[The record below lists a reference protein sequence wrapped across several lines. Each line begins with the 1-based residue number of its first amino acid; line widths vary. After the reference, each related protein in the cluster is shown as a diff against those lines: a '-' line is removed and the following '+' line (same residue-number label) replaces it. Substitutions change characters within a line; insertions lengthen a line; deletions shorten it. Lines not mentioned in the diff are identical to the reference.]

1 MASLKEIAR
10 DLNVSYTLV
19 SKVLNG
25 RMGTT
30 GVSAATREMIL
41 KRAKEVDYQPNH
53 LAVALKKGRRGGIGV
68 FLHCMGEDGSNLNE
82 MFLQGVSSILDQERE
97 RMWLRFFVLGD
108 DFIKACRT
116 NLKQDID
123 GLIVGGVDHPELLEQ
138 LRRIERGGLPV
149 VSSFCGLPNPKMLTN
164 VVVDYEAQGYL
175 PTAHLIAKGCRHL
188 AHFRCSTIRYAGYD
202 RCHRDAGISM
212 SKKLLFT
219 EKNTAQRPY
228 SVEAGEDFA
237 QQLLDSG
244 RQFDGI
250 VAESDAQAVGAMR
263 VLLRNGVRVPEDVKI
278 TGVDNSA
285 LVNACA
291 VPLTSVTSEMYQCG
305 SAAAQLLKRK
315 IEGEAVEATA
325 VQPSLIVRASSE

>member
-30 GVSAATREMIL
+30 GVSSSTRDLIL

-97 RMWLRFFVLGD
+97 RMWLRFFD
-108 DFIKACRT
+108 YEHEFAEACSS

-138 LRRIERGGLPV
+138 LRQIERTGLHV
-149 VSSFCGLPNPKMLTN
+149 VSSFCGLPNTKMLTN

-175 PTAHLIAKGCRHL
+175 PTAHLISKGCRHL
-188 AHFRCSTIRYAGYD
+188 AHFQCSSLRYAGFV
-202 RCHRDAGISM
+202 RSHHEAGLSVSRRLI
-212 SKKLLFT
+212 FT
-219 EKNTAQRPY
+219 EQHTTHPPY
-228 SVEAGEDFA
+228 SIEAGEDFA

-244 RQFDGI
+244 RKFDGI

-263 VLLRNGVRVPEDVKI
+263 VLLKNGMRVPEDVKI

-305 SAAAQLLKRK
+305 RTAAELLKRK
-315 IEGEAVEATA
+315 IEGEGAQHTA
-325 VQPSLIVRASSE
+325 VTPSLIIRASSE

>member
-82 MFLQGVSSILDQERE
+82 LFLQGVSSILDQQRE
-97 RMWLRFFVLGD
+97 RMWLRFFGFGQ
-108 DFIKACRT
+108 DFIEACDGS
-116 NLKQDID
+116 LKQDID

-138 LRRIERGGLPV
+138 LRQIERGGLPV
-149 VSSFCGLPNPKMLTN
+149 ISSFCGLPNPKMLTN

-175 PTAHLIAKGCRHL
+175 PTAHLISKGCRHL
-188 AHFRCSTIRYAGYD
+188 AHFQGTSLRYAGYV
-202 RCHRDAGISM
+202 RSHREAGVSM
-212 SKKLLFT
+212 SRKLLFSDMQT
-219 EKNTAQRPY
+219 KHPTY
-228 SVEAGEDFA
+228 SIEAGADFA

-244 RQFDGI
+244 QKFDGI
-250 VAESDAQAVGAMR
+250 VAESDAQAVGAIR
-263 VLLRNGVRVPEDVKI
+263 VLLKNGVRVPDDVRV

-291 VPLTSVTSEMYQCG
+291 VPLTSVTSEMYECG
-305 SAAAQLLKRK
+305 RSAAKLLKRK
-315 IEGEAVEATA
+315 IEGESVEATA
-325 VQPSLIVRASSE
+325 VNPTLIVRASSE